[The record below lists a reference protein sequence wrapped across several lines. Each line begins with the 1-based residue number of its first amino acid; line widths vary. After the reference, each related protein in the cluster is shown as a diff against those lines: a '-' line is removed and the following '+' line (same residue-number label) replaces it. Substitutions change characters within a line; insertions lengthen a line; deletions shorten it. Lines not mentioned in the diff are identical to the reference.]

1 MLRNCACS
9 LSYITR
15 IFLSTTLA
23 TLMLIYSY
31 PSYSDL
37 SLIDDPVPGQTC
49 LTFDIQRSTFII
61 LKLYY
66 SSSDFF
72 PTWPNCLRRNAPP
85 TYVSSYIYHKSSIST
100 CTKKKVLVNDSAIAD
115 VSFRSADGK
124 IFHVQRK
131 YLEVNTGSFPSAEF
145 NTQGE
150 LVHLTESS
158 AVLEALFRFAYP
170 IIQPNLEDVG
180 FEVIAAVAE
189 AAEKYQVFSAMNFC
203 RLRLRLVTNSV

>member
-1 MLRNCACS
+1 MIPYQVRLE
-9 LSYITR
+9 LE
-15 IFLSTTLA
+15 L
-23 TLMLIYSY
+23 
-31 PSYSDL
+31 
-37 SLIDDPVPGQTC
+37 
-49 LTFDIQRSTFII
+49 LTFDIQRSTLII

-72 PTWPNCLRRNAPP
+72 PTWPNQRLRRNAPP
-85 TYVSSYIYHKSSIST
+85 IYVSSYIYYKSSIST

-131 YLEVNTGSFPSAEF
+131 YLEVNTGGFPSAEF

-150 LVHLTESS
+150 LAHLTESS
-158 AVLEALFRFAYP
+158 AVLETVFRFTYP
-170 IIQPNLEDVG
+170 IIQPDLEDVG
-180 FEVIAAVAE
+180 FEFIAAVAE
-189 AAEKYQVFSAMNFC
+189 AAEKYEVFSAMNFC